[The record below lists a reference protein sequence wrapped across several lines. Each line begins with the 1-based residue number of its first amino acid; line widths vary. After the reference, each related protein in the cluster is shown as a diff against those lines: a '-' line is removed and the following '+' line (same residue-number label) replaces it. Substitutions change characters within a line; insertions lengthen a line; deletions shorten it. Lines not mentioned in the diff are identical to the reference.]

1 MHTAAENIWQAV
13 QAACVQTAGTDQ
25 ALGVQAFSSTP
36 HLVERLAH
44 FSVEVLPSI
53 DSTNTELMRR
63 AHAGRT
69 EPTLLVAL
77 QQSAGRGRLGR
88 QWLSQAGDSLTFSLG
103 IALAPQ
109 DWQGLSLAVGLA
121 VAQALHADIAIKWP
135 NDLWWQ
141 GRKLAGILVE
151 TANMDPS
158 NPTSALANGA
168 ARYCVIGVGINLRTP
183 PADGLRTPPVG
194 LDALV
199 SASAPIASGHAA
211 SHIATLHPSTAA
223 QALEAIALPLL
234 RAVLAF
240 EQQGFAPL
248 QAAYNARDALRGLVV
263 RAEQASTAHAST
275 QTPVEGV
282 ARGVD
287 RVGALLV
294 HTAFGVEKISSSEVS
309 IRPMAASNPTP
320 V

>member
-1 MHTAAENIWQAV
+1 MHTAAEAIWQAV
-13 QAACVQTAGTDQ
+13 QTACIAQGGASLAAGSAQLWA
-25 ALGVQAFSSTP
+25 
-36 HLVERLAH
+36 ERLAH

-53 DSTNTELMRR
+53 DSSNSELMRR

-88 QWLSQAGDSLTFSLG
+88 QWHSVAGDSLTFSLG

-151 TANMDPS
+151 TASMD
-158 NPTSALANGA
+158 ALVHASVPAPAWAQGA
-168 ARYCVIGVGINLRTP
+168 ARYCVIGIGINLRTP

-194 LDALV
+194 LDAL
-199 SASAPIASGHAA
+199 ASALGAAAPGLAAPQALALCAA
-211 SHIATLHPSTAA
+211 SPRTAA
-223 QALEAIALPLL
+223 QTLEAIALPLL

-240 EQQGFAPL
+240 EQQGFAPF
-248 QAAYNARDALRGLVV
+248 QADYNARDVLRGIQVL
-263 RAEQASTAHAST
+263 AEQANAAKA
-275 QTPVEGV
+275 PIEGV

-294 HTAFGVEKISSSEVS
+294 HTAFGVEKISSAEVS
-309 IRPMAASNPTP
+309 IRPAPVPT
-320 V
+320 

>member
-13 QAACVQTAGTDQ
+13 QAACIAQGGASQSAGSAQ
-25 ALGVQAFSSTP
+25 LWA
-36 HLVERLAH
+36 ERLAH

-88 QWLSQAGDSLTFSLG
+88 QWHSLAGDSLTFSLG

-109 DWQGLSLAVGLA
+109 DWQGLSLALGLA

-151 TANMDPS
+151 TASMD
-158 NPTSALANGA
+158 ALVHASVPVPVPAWAQGA
-168 ARYCVIGVGINLRTP
+168 ARYCVIGIGINLRTP

-194 LDALV
+194 LDAL
-199 SASAPIASGHAA
+199 AAALGAAAPDPAA
-211 SHIATLHPSTAA
+211 PQTLAFPAATPRTAA
-223 QALEAIALPLL
+223 QTLEAIALPLL

-240 EQQGFAPL
+240 EQLGFAPF
-248 QAAYNARDALRGLVV
+248 QADYNARDALRGTQVL
-263 RAEQASTAHAST
+263 AEQANAAKA
-275 QTPVEGV
+275 PIEGV

-294 HTAFGVEKISSSEVS
+294 HTAFGVEKISSAEVS
-309 IRPMAASNPTP
+309 IRPAPVPT
-320 V
+320 

>member
-1 MHTAAENIWQAV
+1 MHAAAENIWQAV
-13 QAACVQTAGTDQ
+13 QTAY
-25 ALGVQAFSSTP
+25 A
-36 HLVERLAH
+36 ERLAH

-88 QWLSQAGDSLTFSLG
+88 QWASTEGDSLTFSLG

-151 TANMDPS
+151 TASMDS
-158 NPTSALANGA
+158 AASVGSSSSTSPTSSP
-168 ARYCVIGVGINLRTP
+168 ARYCVVGIGINIRTP
-183 PADGLRTPPVG
+183 PADGMRTPPVG
-194 LDALV
+194 LEELATAPS
-199 SASAPIASGHAA
+199 SAG
-211 SHIATLHPSTAA
+211 
-223 QALEAIALPLL
+223 QALESIALPLL

-240 EQQGFAPL
+240 EQQGFAPV
-248 QAAYNARDALRGLVV
+248 QAAYNARDALRGHHV
-263 RAEQASTAHAST
+263 RAEQANALQA
-275 QTPVEGV
+275 PAEGV

-294 HTAFGVEKISSSEVS
+294 HTALGVQKISSSEVS
-309 IRPMAASNPTP
+309 IRPVAQPVPAS